1 MNHQSRDEL
10 LKALFAIFP
19 AFQAE
24 WLADCEGEIWRSESL
39 HSVYMSFVPFL
50 AKIEPSEK
58 QLGQLAQILNG
69 AVAAGGDAENAADT
83 SFFEALGP
91 GPLRRN
97 LRPLL
102 SPAAKA
108 RLHA

>member
-1 MNHQSRDEL
+1 MNHQSQDEL

-24 WLADCEGEIWRSESL
+24 WLADCEGEIWPSESL

-50 AKIEPSEK
+50 AKIEPSET
-58 QLGQLAQILNG
+58 QLRQLAQILNG
-69 AVAAGGDAENAADT
+69 AVAGGDAENAADA